1 MTANIAVMWFG
12 WGGGGGWSHIGCLY
26 KRQCSFQK
34 EIVLNPFIYI
44 ARSKPLISSGYCLT
58 LHNCRIYYL
67 PEVNYDPAITDLIFM
82 VQYLPRASGWGLSTF
97 LNPLTLAGSLLTL
110 QPYPTILAM
119 VTIYPARFTALFRL
133 VSRQFF
139 TLFPWAFALI

>member
-1 MTANIAVMWFG
+1 M
-12 WGGGGGWSHIGCLY
+12 
-26 KRQCSFQK
+26 K
-34 EIVLNPFIYI
+34 EIILNPFIYI

-58 LHNCRIYYL
+58 YNCGVYYL
-67 PEVNYDPAITDLIFM
+67 TAVNNDPATTDLIFM

-119 VTIYPARFTALFRL
+119 VTIYPARFTALFWQ
-133 VSRQFF
+133 VSRQLF
-139 TLFPWAFALI
+139 TLGPWLLP